1 MVCLTIRRN
10 CNFLIEFESKGIEKV
25 ILQRINGLGWF
36 IEEMRFT
43 KRTPS
48 EAFHF
53 QRQSTAKRKSEG
65 TRASH
70 GVGGMWRR
78 QKWGGLN
85 TNSYV
90 HFKFKYQFP
99 GSQGEMALNG
109 FHFRTGSLSRIK

>member
-1 MVCLTIRRN
+1 MCLTIRRN

-43 KRTPS
+43 KRTERRGLPLP
-48 EAFHF
+48 EAIHSKK
-53 QRQSTAKRKSEG
+53 QKVREHG
-65 TRASH
+65 H
-70 GVGGMWRR
+70 GVWGMWRR